1 VTARQAYP
9 ARPSSRQRRLRLAF
23 ALCLSAACGNDV
35 GAPTSGAST
44 GPDLFYAW
52 DGRTVLCSD
61 PVDDLEGVTR
71 DWTSEQARFELA
83 AKNDWVTLVHAH
95 QPGVTVSLDALERVF
110 GWADQYGLDYVTFD
124 ELKPTATPKP
134 GLAFAFDDDD
144 VAGWLSVRD
153 ILAAHHARVTFFIT
167 RWYEMDGSAKAGIAT
182 LAADGHDIEPHTVHH
197 LDAADYVGSNGM
209 ASYLDVEVT
218 PSMTDLTGTG
228 YKLTSFAYPFGSHTD
243 AIDAAVLALP
253 SIERVRTT
261 PGECPAGNGFAAS
274 WDGSAE
280 E

>member
-1 VTARQAYP
+1 VIAPLAYR
-9 ARPSSRQRRLRLAF
+9 AHPSWPRHPLRLAF

-35 GAPTSGAST
+35 GAPPPAGAG

-52 DGRTVLCSD
+52 DDRTVLCSD
-61 PVDDLEGVTR
+61 PVDDLDGVTR
-71 DWTSEQARFELA
+71 DWSSEQARFELA
-83 AKNDWVTLVHAH
+83 AKNNWVTLVHAH
-95 QPGVTVSLDALERVF
+95 EPGVTVSTAALERVF

-124 ELKPTATPKP
+124 ELAPAADPRP

-153 ILAAHHARVTFFIT
+153 LLAAHHAKVTFFIT

-197 LDAADYVGSNGM
+197 LNATDYVGSNGM
-209 ASYLDVEVT
+209 ADYLADEVT
-218 PSMTDLTGTG
+218 PSMTDLTGAG
-228 YKLTSFAYPFGSHTD
+228 YKLTSFAYPFGAHTGE
-243 AIDAAVLALP
+243 IDQAVLGLP
-253 SIERVRTT
+253 GIARVRTT
-261 PGECPAGNGFAAS
+261 PGECPAGNGYAAT
-274 WDGSAE
+274 DGAAE